1 MLVFAGEKPYMLSH
15 GTGKE
20 SYFMI
25 MLKLSDKEI
34 EEFSSVS
41 GGNPNVIKIGGTAFV
56 PLQLE
61 KDLKPGSV
69 TSRFYN
75 AESGSW
81 TGTVALR
88 LFK

>member
-1 MLVFAGEKPYMLSH
+1 MLIAAGEKPYILSH

-20 SYFMI
+20 AYFII
-25 MLKLSDKEI
+25 MLKMSDKEI
-34 EEFSSVS
+34 EELASAS
-41 GGNPNVIKIGGTAFV
+41 GVKPNVIKMGGIPFV

-61 KDLKPGSV
+61 KDSKPGSL

-75 AESGSW
+75 AETGAW
-81 TGTVALR
+81 TATVALR